1 MISQEWK
8 DIASLIGPLI
18 AVGGLLF
25 AWLKLRLA
33 GDFAPA
39 ADIAAVREEV
49 EKARARLAQVE
60 ARLTGMPSHD
70 DIARLSARVGEVE
83 RGVAVVGE
91 AVRGT
96 GEVVKRVERMVD
108 LLVRHQLQ
116 GEKAGG

>member
-8 DIASLIGPLI
+8 DIAGLVGPLI

-33 GDFAPA
+33 GDFAKP
-39 ADIAAVREEV
+39 ADIEAVRKEV
-49 EKARARLAQVE
+49 EKVEARVALVE
-60 ARLTGMPSHD
+60 ARLTGMPSHE

-91 AVRGT
+91 AVKGA
-96 GEVVKRVERMVD
+96 GEALSRVERMVD
-108 LLVRHQLQ
+108 LLVRHHM
-116 GEKAGG
+116 GERAGG

>member
-1 MISQEWK
+1 MISEWR
-8 DIASLIGPLI
+8 DIASLVGPLI
-18 AVGGLLF
+18 AIGGLLL

-33 GDFAPA
+33 GDFAQP

-49 EKARARLAQVE
+49 EKVQARVAQVE
-60 ARLTGMPSHD
+60 ARLSSMPSHGD
-70 DIARLSARVGEVE
+70 MAHLSARVGEVE

-108 LLVRHQLQ
+108 LLVRHQLS
-116 GEKAGG
+116 GERAGG